1 MMYLGIILILII
13 IIIIDQN
20 IDSINLFNINIYIC

>member
-1 MMYLGIILILII
+1 MMYLGIILIL